1 MNIGQAASASG
12 VSAKMIRYYEDI
24 GLVPK
29 PARTNSNY
37 RVYGE
42 DEVHILR
49 FVKRARTLGFSIEE
63 TGTLLGLWRD
73 KSRASAE
80 VRDIAQTHIAELET
94 RIAELEGMR
103 RTLQHL
109 VHCCSG
115 DNRPDCPILDD
126 LAGETQTT
134 KGH

>member
-29 PARTNSNY
+29 PARTDSNY

-80 VRDIAQTHIAELET
+80 VRDIAQAHIAELET